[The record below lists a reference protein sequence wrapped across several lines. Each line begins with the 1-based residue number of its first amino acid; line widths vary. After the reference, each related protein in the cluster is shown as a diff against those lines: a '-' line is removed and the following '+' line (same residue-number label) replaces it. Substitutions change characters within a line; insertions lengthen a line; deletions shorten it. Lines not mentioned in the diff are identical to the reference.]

1 MTEIDP
7 PLKTTPYFQNE
18 VLRKRS
24 FLKLIWIQMVLTDP
38 LRTEQQPDGRFRVW
52 GRIPEDEPLYGGKV
66 LRVILER
73 DRETV
78 HNTFPDR
85 GFKS

>member
-24 FLKLIWIQMVLTDP
+24 FLKLIWIQMVLAD
-38 LRTEQQPDGRFRVW
+38 LWQTEQQPDGRF
-52 GRIPEDEPLYGGKV
+52 
-66 LRVILER
+66 
-73 DRETV
+73 
-78 HNTFPDR
+78 
-85 GFKS
+85 